1 MKLVGG
7 KRALAI
13 NIKPRLKKRIRE
25 ALLQHV
31 HIFKGFCAALLQQ
44 EQLSEERAELQSLN
58 EGYRKPIP
66 PSVAYPCFLGRQRRA
81 SMSFVLKWL
90 VA

>member
-7 KRALAI
+7 KRAPASS
-13 NIKPRLKKRIRE
+13 IKPRLKKCIRE

-44 EQLSEERAELQSLN
+44 EQLSEERAELQSLKDTEFRVEVACGLVEN
-58 EGYRKPIP
+58 S
-66 PSVAYPCFLGRQRRA
+66 SVAWERPKCEGTRR
-81 SMSFVLKWL
+81 STG
-90 VA
+90 